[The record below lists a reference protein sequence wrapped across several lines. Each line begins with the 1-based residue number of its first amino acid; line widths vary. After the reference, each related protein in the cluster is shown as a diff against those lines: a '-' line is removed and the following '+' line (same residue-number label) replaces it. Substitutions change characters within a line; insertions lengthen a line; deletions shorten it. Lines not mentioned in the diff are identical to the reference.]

1 MGSALEF
8 TNGALPSRE
17 DFFRLLQEA
26 SEQYDPV
33 DKLLALDRELI
44 AFEQKHGMASA
55 LFFLRFEA
63 GELGDALDF
72 IRWAGRYELYL
83 HLKTMISASLDLVV
97 TQPNPVYA

>member
-8 TNGALPSRE
+8 TNGALPSRP
-17 DFFRLLQEA
+17 DFLRLLQEA

-33 DKLLALDRELI
+33 EKLLALDRELI
-44 AFEQKHGMASA
+44 TFEQKHGMTSV
-55 LFFLRFEA
+55 LFFQRFEA

-83 HLKTMISASLDLVV
+83 RLKTMISASLEEVV
-97 TQPNPVYA
+97 TQSHSVYA